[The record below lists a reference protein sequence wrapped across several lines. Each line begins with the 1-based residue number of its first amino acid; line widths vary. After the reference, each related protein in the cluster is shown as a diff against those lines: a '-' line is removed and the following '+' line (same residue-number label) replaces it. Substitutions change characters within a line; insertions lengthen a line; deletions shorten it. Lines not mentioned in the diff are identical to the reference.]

1 MTNDIKEKNDEK
13 PLVQAIAQDPL
24 QPTSGTARHRARQPP
39 DEHDDDHRD
48 HLMNMMWMT
57 NLMVK
62 MVIEMVKISMLIMMI
77 EKMIKIN
84 GDMMM
89 RNIYY
94 QDGHDVNN
102 TRPPIH
108 TRLDSAHPS
117 SSSVRNQGFLCTD
130 EIDDYRDDGDY
141 ISDWNFMN
149 QSVAT

>member
-1 MTNDIKEKNDEK
+1 
-13 PLVQAIAQDPL
+13 
-24 QPTSGTARHRARQPP
+24 
-39 DEHDDDHRD
+39 
-48 HLMNMMWMT
+48 MMWMT

-94 QDGHDVNN
+94 HDGHDVNN

-117 SSSVRNQGFLCTD
+117 SSSVRNQVYLCTD
-130 EIDDYRDDGDY
+130 EMMIIVMMVI
-141 ISDWNFMN
+141 ISERIIMN

>member
-1 MTNDIKEKNDEK
+1 MNEYDNDEK

-77 EKMIKIN
+77 GKMIKIN

-94 QDGHDVNN
+94 HDGLDMMSTIPGHRS
-102 TRPPIH
+102 THALIQPI
-108 TRLDSAHPS
+108 LPAHLF
-117 SSSVRNQGFLCTD
+117 VIKFIFVLMR
-130 EIDDYRDDGDY
+130 
-141 ISDWNFMN
+141 
-149 QSVAT
+149 

>member
-1 MTNDIKEKNDEK
+1 MKEYDDKK

-62 MVIEMVKISMLIMMI
+62 INMLIMMI

-94 QDGHDVNN
+94 HDGHDVNS

-117 SSSVRNQGFLCTD
+117 SSSVRNQGYLCTD

-141 ISDWNFMN
+141 ISERVFMN